1 MKNDANIRNFIEIS
15 GNLHGK
21 SGKMRGKSG
30 NFSGIHSTKQKKR
43 WAFRWLFAVVSGRFR
58 SFSRSF
64 PVIFPIDSDWFRLI
78 PENHSV
84 SFRFIPFLSI
94 SFLIPPQNHGK

>member
-30 NFSGIHSTKQKKR
+30 NFSGISVESIPPSR
-43 WAFRWLFAVVSGRFR
+43 RNDGRSGGY
-58 SFSRSF
+58 SRSF
-64 PVIFPIDSDWFRLI
+64 PVDWFRLI